1 MRGFWAEGAVS
12 EAFYPGSWRVS
23 NIHDM
28 TSSTLVSVCE
38 DIWQVRQALVVNGV
52 PAHTRMT
59 VVRLTSGQL
68 WVHSPVAL
76 SAELFTQLQQL
87 GPVAAVVA
95 PNCAHHLFA
104 GAFIQAF
111 PQAML
116 YLAPGLAR
124 KRPELPG
131 HPLPEEPGSW
141 QPELAYHLWRGM
153 PLINETVWFH
163 GSSGTL
169 ILTDVCQW
177 WTGDALPWQAR
188 LWAGLT
194 RVRGRMGVPLHVRAL
209 VRDPMAAAA
218 SAQQILD
225 WPIRR
230 ISLAHDA
237 LIEAQAHE
245 QLAQALEPLLRRGR

>member
-1 MRGFWAEGAVS
+1 MCRCLAASVVS
-12 EAFYPGSWRVS
+12 VAFYPGSRQAGSIQV
-23 NIHDM
+23 M
-28 TSSTLVSVCE
+28 TSSMLIPVCE
-38 DIWQVRQALVVNGV
+38 EIWQVRQALVVNGV

-59 VVRLTSGQL
+59 VVRLASGQL

-76 SAELFTQLQQL
+76 SAELITQLQQL

-104 GAFIQAF
+104 CAFTQAF
-111 PQAML
+111 PQAKL

-124 KRPELPG
+124 KRPDLPG
-131 HPLPEEPGSW
+131 HPLPDEPGTW
-141 QPELAYHLWRGM
+141 QPELTYHLWRGM

-163 GSSGTL
+163 GRSGTL

-177 WTGDALPWQAR
+177 WEGEHLPWRAA
-188 LWAGLT
+188 LWARLT
-194 RVRGRMGVPLHVRAL
+194 RVRGRMGVPLHVRAM
-209 VRDPMAAAA
+209 VRDAEAAAA
-218 SAQQILD
+218 CARQILD

-237 LIEAQAHE
+237 LIETQAHD
-245 QLAQALEPLLRRGR
+245 QLARALTPLLRRGR